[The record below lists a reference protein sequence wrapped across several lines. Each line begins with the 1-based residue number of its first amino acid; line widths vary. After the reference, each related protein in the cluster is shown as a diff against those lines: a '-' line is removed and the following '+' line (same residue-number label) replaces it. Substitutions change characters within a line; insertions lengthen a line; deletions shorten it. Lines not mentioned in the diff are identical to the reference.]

1 MTVVRDRPQTSLTGP
16 DHPPGADAQPQ
27 RRPPGRR
34 RPVAQP
40 AEDGG
45 RCAGVVDPGGGA
57 NRTAGPSQ
65 PTRYC
70 AGSADGPS
78 GLLKPSSRTGGSAPR
93 EARTSMVRGW
103 TVNALDLLDDQGL
116 DALSTRAV
124 ADRLGVRMN
133 TVLRHVKTKARLLEL
148 TADAADRP
156 ALLRTLGHLT
166 GGDPAPITPRHYWF
180 T

>member
-1 MTVVRDRPQTSLTGP
+1 
-16 DHPPGADAQPQ
+16 
-27 RRPPGRR
+27 
-34 RPVAQP
+34 
-40 AEDGG
+40 
-45 RCAGVVDPGGGA
+45 
-57 NRTAGPSQ
+57 
-65 PTRYC
+65 
-70 AGSADGPS
+70 
-78 GLLKPSSRTGGSAPR
+78 
-93 EARTSMVRGW
+93 MVRGW